1 MAVDGNKN
9 EADWMEKEKKLEQ
22 MLRMELMEESK
33 RILNE
38 VASDESLCDVSVS
51 EEMEQ
56 ALEKGIREFDEARAS
71 YERLSEKDKEAL
83 RLGKELLAQ
92 GRDTADVSKEE
103 HSENVSGGK
112 IIGFRKKR
120 RKAFVLVVL
129 AATLVLAIGM
139 TSIGGAPFL
148 IEIGQRLIGNKE
160 EVRVDSKR
168 EGDNSRNR
176 ELSEEDRAYQAIEEK
191 MGVTLVRLQYLPSG
205 TEFLEYELDEGLLKG
220 YLLYQCGEDIV
231 EYKVI
236 LNYRDI
242 SYSYGVEDQVID
254 EYNIKV
260 NGQTVRIKQYLVAE
274 TMYNYVAEFEYKNV
288 FYSINSRLEK
298 SEFEKI
304 LKNLYFF

>member
-1 MAVDGNKN
+1 MSGNKN

-22 MLRMELMEESK
+22 MLRMELMEESN

-38 VASDESLCDVSVS
+38 VASDNSLCDVSVS

-71 YERLSEKDKEAL
+71 YERLSEEDKEAL

-103 HSENVSGGK
+103 YSENVSGGK

-148 IEIGQRLIGNKE
+148 LKIRQQLVGDREMVKVNTEREGEDARKTDIDQQDKFYQELKE
-160 EVRVDSKR
+160 EF
-168 EGDNSRNR
+168 GFTP
-176 ELSEEDRAYQAIEEK
+176 
-191 MGVTLVRLQYLPSG
+191 VTLEYLPIG
-205 TEFLEYELDEGLLKG
+205 TKFLDYEIDTNLMRG
-220 YLLYQCGEDIV
+220 YMLYQCGGEIV

-236 LNYRDI
+236 LNYRDA
-242 SYSYGVEDQVID
+242 SHGYDVEDQVVD
-254 EYNIKV
+254 EYSIEV
-260 NGQTVRIKQYLVAE
+260 DGQSIRIKQYLIEE
-274 TMYNYVAEFEYKNV
+274 TTYAYVAEFEYKNV
-288 FYSINSRLEK
+288 FYTINTMLEK

>member
-1 MAVDGNKN
+1 MSGNKN

-22 MLRMELMEESK
+22 MLRMELMEESN

-38 VASDESLCDVSVS
+38 VASDNSLCDVSVS

-71 YERLSEKDKEAL
+71 YERLSEEDKEAL

-148 IEIGQRLIGNKE
+148 LKIRQQLVGDREMVKVNTERE
-160 EVRVDSKR
+160 DDS
-168 EGDNSRNR
+168 NRNTDMW
-176 ELSEEDRAYQAIEEK
+176 EEEK
-191 MGVTLVRLQYLPSG
+191 VFEMFKEKFGFTPVRLQYLPDG
-205 TEFLEYELDEGLLKG
+205 TELLEYGIDEDLLKG
-220 YLLYQCGEDIV
+220 YLLYQCGKDIV
-231 EYKVI
+231 EYRVI
-236 LNYRDI
+236 LNYRDA
-242 SYSYGVEDQVID
+242 SYSYDVEEQIED
-254 EYNIKV
+254 EYEMDI
-260 NGQTVRIKQYLVAE
+260 NGQLIRIRQYLVAKE
-274 TMYNYVAEFEYKNV
+274 TYAYMAEFEYKNA
-288 FYSINSRLEK
+288 FYTINSMLEK